1 MAEPVPPADT
11 TPPDKLSVIVYAGEY
26 DKIHYALA
34 TAAAAAAI
42 GRAVTLF
49 FTMDACK
56 ALGADDAWR
65 DLPVGQGLGG
75 QNHVQPGGTLDDRY
89 EAQGVATFEVLLAAC
104 VEMGATFMVCEMG
117 LRARGLE
124 AMPLRDDV
132 PVQPGGLVTFLNDAS
147 KDGAI
152 LFI

>member
-1 MAEPVPPADT
+1 MAEPAPPASP
-11 TPPDKLSVIVYAGEY
+11 PPDKLSVIVYAGVY

-75 QNHVQPGGTLDDRY
+75 TRPPQPGGTLDDRY
-89 EAQGVATFEVLLAAC
+89 DAQGVATFEVLLAAC

>member
-1 MAEPVPPADT
+1 MAEPAPPADT

-56 ALGADDAWR
+56 ALGADAAWR
-65 DLPVGQGLGG
+65 GLPVGQGGAKD
-75 QNHVQPGGTLDDRY
+75 GGTLDDRY

-104 VEMGATFMVCEMG
+104 VEMGATFMICEMG
-117 LRARGLE
+117 LRARGLD

-152 LFI
+152 IFI

>member
-1 MAEPVPPADT
+1 MSDT
-11 TPPDKLSVIVYAGEY
+11 APNTAPGGPPDKLSVIVYSGDL

-34 TAAAAAAI
+34 TAAAAAAV

-49 FTMDACK
+49 FTMDACR
-56 ALGADDAWR
+56 ALGAGEAWR
-65 DLPVGQGLGG
+65 AMPVGQGGAVDGG
-75 QNHVQPGGTLDDRY
+75 AMDDDFDAR
-89 EAQGVATFEVLLAAC
+89 GVATFEVLLQSC
-104 VEMGATFMVCEMG
+104 VEMDVKFMICEMG
-117 LRARGLE
+117 LRARNLE
-124 AMPLRDDV
+124 GMALRDDV

>member
-1 MAEPVPPADT
+1 MAESVPPDKGKG
-11 TPPDKLSVIVYAGEY
+11 PPDKLSVIVYAGEY

-34 TAAAAAAI
+34 AAASAAAI
-42 GRAVTLF
+42 GRAATLF

-65 DLPVGQGLGG
+65 ELPVGQGGARDGG
-75 QNHVQPGGTLDDRY
+75 RLDDRY
-89 EAQGVATFEVLLAAC
+89 EAQGVATFETLLAAC
-104 VEMGATFMVCEMG
+104 VEMGVTFMICEMG
-117 LRARGLE
+117 LKARGLE

-132 PVQPGGLVTFLNDAS
+132 PIAAGGLVTFLNDAS

-152 LFI
+152 IFI

>member
-1 MAEPVPPADT
+1 MAASASPDKPADRT
-11 TPPDKLSVIVYAGEY
+11 GPDKLSVIVYAGAF

-42 GRAVTLF
+42 GKAVTLF

-65 DLPVGQGLGG
+65 DLPVSQGGAKNGG
-75 QNHVQPGGTLDDRY
+75 ILDDRY
-89 EAQGVATFEVLLAAC
+89 DAQGVATFEVLLQSC
-104 VEMGATFMVCEMG
+104 VEMDVTFMVCEMG

-124 AMPLRDDV
+124 AMTLRGDV
-132 PVQPGGLVTFLNDAS
+132 PVQEGGLVTFLNDAS